1 MKFAV
6 IAALVLVVLS
16 VRLWMFHRRRAERA
30 THHSAAPSTVTPV
43 SPQRPVQFGPFD
55 SDIGLVAGREIRERF
70 RGRVF
75 RVGTLLMLIVV
86 CLAIVIPT
94 LDHGTASPTVVGVVG
109 TTSAT
114 VMADIRAAAASTDD
128 AMNFVSESSV
138 AAAHRDL
145 RSGHIDLALIDS
157 RALVVDQAITSTDSS
172 DTAQLAQALAQN
184 LGITE
189 AFEAAGLTSRQA
201 SELQGAKPIRIL
213 SLQVAGTSKKPA
225 NVGLPLIGLILTFV
239 MLTQYNTWILIGV
252 MEEKASRVVEVLL
265 AAVRPVRLLT
275 GKVLGIGL
283 VAFSQATLIVLVAL
297 IAAKAVGSD
306 ILHDSAP
313 VVVGSTLLW
322 LVLGYAFYCWVYA
335 AAGSMAERQDQVQSL
350 AFPLSLPIIVG
361 YIYSLTT
368 LETGNVSPFFKVLA
382 YLPPTSPFAM
392 PALVGLRDVTWW
404 QFTVSVGLSI
414 VGTVLMAR
422 LAARIYRRAILRTG
436 RKVRLR
442 EAVARSAP
450 LRHANPT

>member
-1 MKFAV
+1 MRYVV
-6 IAALVLVVLS
+6 IGVLILVALS
-16 VRLWMFHRRRAERA
+16 VRLFRFRRRRAAEADQR
-30 THHSAAPSTVTPV
+30 SDIGSTSIAS
-43 SPQRPVQFGPFD
+43 SPQQPVQFGPFN
-55 SDIGLVAGREIRERF
+55 SDIGLVAGREVRERF

-75 RVGTLLMLIVV
+75 RVGTLLMLVAV
-86 CLAIVIPT
+86 SLAIVIPT
-94 LDHGTASPTVVGVVG
+94 LDHGTTSPTVLGVVG
-109 TTSAT
+109 RTSAA
-114 VMADIRAAAASTDD
+114 VKADIRSAATSTDNTM
-128 AMNFVSESSV
+128 AFISEPNV
-138 AAAHRDL
+138 ADAHRDL
-145 RSGHIDLALIDS
+145 RSGRIDLALIDS
-157 RALVVDQAITSTDSS
+157 TTLVVDQAITSTDSS
-172 DTAQLAQALAQN
+172 DTAQVAQALAQN
-184 LGITE
+184 LGITK
-189 AFEAAGLTSRQA
+189 AFEDAGLTTAQS
-201 SELQGAKPIRIL
+201 SELEGAKPIPIL
-213 SLQVAGTSKKPA
+213 SLQSASTSKKAP
-225 NVGLPLIGLILTFV
+225 NLGLPLIGLILTFV

-283 VAFSQATLIVLVAL
+283 VAFSQASLIVVVAL
-297 IAAKAVGSD
+297 VVAKAVGSN

-313 VVVGSTLLW
+313 LVLGSTVLW

-350 AFPLSLPIIVG
+350 AFPLSLPVIIG

-368 LETGNVSPFFKVLA
+368 LESGNVSPVFKVLA

-404 QFTVSVGLSI
+404 QFSVSVGLSLI
-414 VGTVLMAR
+414 GTVLMAR

-442 EAVARSAP
+442 EAMVGSAS
-450 LRHANPT
+450 